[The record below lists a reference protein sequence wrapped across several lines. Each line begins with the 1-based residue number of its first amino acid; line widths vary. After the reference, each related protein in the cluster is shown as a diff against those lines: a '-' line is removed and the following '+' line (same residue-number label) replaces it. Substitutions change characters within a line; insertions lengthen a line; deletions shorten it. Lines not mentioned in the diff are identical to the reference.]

1 VHDLDAVAL
10 DEAAVGVEAAG
21 DQLFVDFDR
30 EALAARGE
38 VRDEVCD
45 RRAGG
50 HLARLAIDLDVH
62 PQRVG

>member
-10 DEAAVGVEAAG
+10 DEAAVDVEAAG

-30 EALAARGE
+30 EALAACGE
-38 VRDEVCD
+38 VGDEVRD